1 MQDLISCTSLL
12 SRKINSFDYR
22 LCITFTKIPN
32 VKTQT
37 LVGELEFTK
46 KVNAQNSFIY
56 KKPLYIC
63 NVLGFSDVGDMVVLA
78 TKIGWIISIVTYLKK
93 LPNSSPTTKN
103 RHLNFCHHLCLTKI
117 CHQQRCCSTIFEQPC
132 VERECNFQRESFL
145 IILIESN
152 KNFIEKICSMSHK
165 IKRQMR

>member
-1 MQDLISCTSLL
+1 MSKRKHWLVNLNSQRKLTLKIRL
-12 SRKINSFDYR
+12 S
-22 LCITFTKIPN
+22 T
-32 VKTQT
+32 
-37 LVGELEFTK
+37 
-46 KVNAQNSFIY
+46 

-152 KNFIEKICSMSHK
+152 KNFIENFFSISHK
-165 IKRQMR
+165 IKRQMK